1 MTGVRQ
7 KCRLQRVTA
16 RETRQ
21 PKLEGDLLHFL
32 TQVLDAL
39 VSFCL
44 PVVVV
49 VVVVVVVAAAA
60 AAAVIVVVVAVVA
73 AAAGVIA
80 LASSLSREE
89 AVEGASNKLVI
100 VKKIDQQGRSPGLA
114 VKR

>member
-49 VVVVVVVAAAA
+49 VVVVVVAAAA
-60 AAAVIVVVVAVVA
+60 AAAVVVVVVAVVA

>member
-49 VVVVVVVAAAA
+49 VVVVVVAAAA
-60 AAAVIVVVVAVVA
+60 AAAVVVVVVAVV
-73 AAAGVIA
+73 AAGVIA

-114 VKR
+114 VRR